1 MEILNL
7 FTKLNHGTGFF
18 FPRCIVWFCVQVYA
32 ETFGPV
38 KDAVIAMVRLDF
50 LPNS

>member
-1 MEILNL
+1 
-7 FTKLNHGTGFF
+7 
-18 FPRCIVWFCVQVYA
+18 VYA